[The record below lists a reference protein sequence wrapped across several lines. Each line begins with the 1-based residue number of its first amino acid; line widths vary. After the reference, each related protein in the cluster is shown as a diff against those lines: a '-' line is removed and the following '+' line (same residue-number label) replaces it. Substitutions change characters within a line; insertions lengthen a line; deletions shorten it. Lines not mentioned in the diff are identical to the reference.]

1 MSENKSIK
9 DLQKEEMENI
19 VKNEEDVELF
29 NLEDL
34 IIQGKDSKIPI
45 TIEFPINGEVKK
57 AEALIKPLTS
67 SEWNN
72 CVRQSMGFK
81 NNINYLIT
89 KYGLM
94 TKDGKQFPEEL
105 LKYAPSGVIEEIGEQ
120 ISIISGFNRNEEDNK
135 ELVKDLMGF

>member
-1 MSENKSIK
+1 MAKKSIK

-94 TKDGKQFPEEL
+94 TKDGEQFPEKL

-120 ISIISGFNRNEEDNK
+120 ISIISGFNRKEEDNK

>member
-1 MSENKSIK
+1 MAKKSIK
-9 DLQKEEMENI
+9 DLQKEEMKNI
-19 VKNEEDVELF
+19 VKKDEEIELF

-57 AEALIKPLTS
+57 AEALIRPLTS

-94 TKDGKQFPEEL
+94 TKDGEQFPEKL
-105 LKYAPSGVIEEIGEQ
+105 LKYAPSGVIEEIGNQ
-120 ISIISGFNRNEEDNK
+120 ISIISGFNRNDEDNK
-135 ELVKDLMGF
+135 ELVRDLMGF

>member
-9 DLQKEEMENI
+9 DLQKEEMESI
-19 VKNEEDVELF
+19 VKNDEELEVF

-34 IIQGKDSKIPI
+34 IIQGKEAKIPI
-45 TIEFPINGEVKK
+45 VVEFPINGEVKK
-57 AEALIKPLTS
+57 AKALIKPLTS

-81 NNINYLIT
+81 KDINYLIA
-89 KYGLM
+89 KQGLF
-94 TKDGKQFPEEL
+94 TEDGKPFPIDL
-105 LKYAPSGVIEEIGEQ
+105 LSYAPSGVIQKIGDQ
-120 ISIISGFNRNEEDNK
+120 ISVISGFERNEEDNK